1 MSNKFI
7 FAICLSMENQSLKNT
22 KFAEYI
28 RDFTAIGNPFLLLL
42 VSLSALSVLP
52 QFERNFSC
60 LVLGFFVN
68 EIVCSAIK
76 FFWHKPRPN
85 GQKFANGFEK
95 IDAGSF
101 PSIHAAR
108 MAFVYFSMS
117 YLHYEQQHYLMLPI
131 FLMVILIVGYSR
143 TFLKKHFWTD
153 VFAGFGF
160 GLFFFLLFF
169 ILL

>member
-1 MSNKFI
+1 MQ
-7 FAICLSMENQSLKNT
+7 NQSLKNT

-42 VSLSALSVLP
+42 VSLSALSMLP
-52 QFERNFSC
+52 GFERNFGC
-60 LVLGFFVN
+60 LVFGFFIN
-68 EIVCSAIK
+68 EIVCSGIK

-85 GQKFANGFEK
+85 GQKFENGFEK

-101 PSIHAAR
+101 PSIHASR
-108 MAFVYFSMS
+108 MAFVYFSLS
-117 YLHYEQQHYLMLPI
+117 YLHYQQEHYLMVPV
-131 FLMVILIVGYSR
+131 FLTVILIVGYSR
-143 TFLKKHFWTD
+143 TFLKKHFWLD

-160 GLFFFLLFF
+160 GFLFFLLFF